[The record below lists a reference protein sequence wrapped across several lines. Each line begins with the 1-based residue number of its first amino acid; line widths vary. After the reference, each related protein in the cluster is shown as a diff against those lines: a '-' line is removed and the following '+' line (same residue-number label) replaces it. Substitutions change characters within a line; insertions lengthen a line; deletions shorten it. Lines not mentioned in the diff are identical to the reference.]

1 MKKKISIITPTYN
14 EQDNIKK
21 LCEEISKEMS
31 QTNYDYEHIV
41 IDNSSEDDTI
51 QILKDLAK
59 INPKLKIII
68 NARNF
73 GHIRSPMHAIL
84 QASGD
89 AVILLSSDFQ
99 DPIYLIPKYIQEW
112 EKGSD
117 VVMGQKNTSDENFFK
132 SLIRKI
138 FYKLIASI
146 SETQLPLNVTGAG
159 LFDKKIIDKLR
170 TISDPYP
177 YFRGMISEVTKDI
190 KLVTF
195 HQPLRLKGKTKNN
208 LFTLYDIAILGVVKH
223 SKVPLRAMT
232 FVGFCVSILSFFI
245 SLIYFFYK
253 IIFWSSF
260 ELGMAPL
267 LIGFF
272 FISSI
277 QIILLGLVGE
287 YAINILIQ
295 TRQLPLV
302 IEKERINFN

>member
-51 QILKDLAK
+51 QILKDLAI

-99 DPIYLIPKYIQEW
+99 DPIYLIPKFIQEW

-132 SLIRKI
+132 NLIRKI
-138 FYKLIASI
+138 FYKLITLI

-170 TISDPYP
+170 IINDPYP
-177 YFRGMISEVTKDI
+177 YFRGLISEVTKDI
-190 KLVTF
+190 KFVTF
-195 HQPLRLKGKTKNN
+195 HQPLRFKGKTKNN
-208 LFTLYDIAILGVVKH
+208 FFTLYDIAILGVIKH
-223 SKVPLRAMT
+223 SKLPLRAMT
-232 FVGFCVSILSFFI
+232 FIGFCVSVLSFFI

-260 ELGMAPL
+260 ELGIAPL

-287 YAINILIQ
+287 YVINILIH

-302 IEKERINFN
+302 VEKERINFN

>member
-21 LCEEISKEMS
+21 LCEEITKEMS

-138 FYKLIASI
+138 FYKLIALI

-159 LFDKKIIDKLR
+159 LFDKKIIDNLR

-208 LFTLYDIAILGVVKH
+208 LFTLYDIAILGIVKH

-287 YAINILIQ
+287 YVVNILIQ